1 MTVQTAKLVGRDRR
15 KADARTD
22 CQACTLTLMALRFT
36 ILALFG
42 LHTLVEAKPKL
53 TYFGISGR

>member
-1 MTVQTAKLVGRDRR
+1 
-15 KADARTD
+15 
-22 CQACTLTLMALRFT
+22 MALRFT
-36 ILALFG
+36 ILALLG

>member
-1 MTVQTAKLVGRDRR
+1 MTVQTCRAIVG
-15 KADARTD
+15 ADARTD